1 MSTMFAMGEASI
13 AVVWMVIMA
22 LIYGFVCIIGIT
34 GYVLSSWGMHS
45 IAKRRGISKAWLA
58 WLPFGSEWIL
68 GCISDQY
75 QLAAKG
81 KNKSRRKILL
91 GLSLGMIPATV
102 LYVVTY
108 VLFMVGAM
116 GPVFVPSGTSD
127 MSAEVLMVLVSLFM
141 VASVLLLMVLSVIY
155 IIFMY
160 MALFDLFQS
169 CNPDTGVVFLVLSI
183 VVVFVL
189 SIDLSPIFVFIDRK
203 KDLGMPVVE
212 DGFEPAALQEPTE

>member
-1 MSTMFAMGEASI
+1 MNSMFALGEASI
-13 AVVWMVIMA
+13 AVGWMVIMA
-22 LIYGFVCIIGIT
+22 LICGFVCIIGIT

-127 MSAEVLMVLVSLFM
+127 MSAEVLLVLVSLFM

-183 VVVFVL
+183 VAVFVL

-212 DGFEPAALQEPTE
+212 DGFELPEAAE

>member
-1 MSTMFAMGEASI
+1 MNSMFAMGEESI
-13 AVVWMVIMA
+13 AVVWMVIMV
-22 LIYGFVCIIGIT
+22 LFYGFVCMVGIA
-34 GYVLSSWGMHS
+34 GYVLSSWGMYS
-45 IAKRRGISKAWLA
+45 ISKRRGISKPWLA
-58 WLPFGSEWIL
+58 WLPIGCDWIL

-91 GLSLGMIPATV
+91 GLNLAMIPAIV
-102 LYVVTY
+102 LYLVAY
-108 VLFMVGAM
+108 VMFMVGAM
-116 GPVFVPSGTSD
+116 GPAFVPSGASD
-127 MSAEVLMVLVSLFM
+127 MSAEVLLVLVSLFM
-141 VASVLLLMVLSVIY
+141 VASVVLLLVLSVIY

-183 VVVFVL
+183 VLVFVA
-189 SIDLSPIFVFIDRK
+189 SIELSPLFVFLDRK
-203 KDLGMPVVE
+203 KDLGMPVAD

>member
-22 LIYGFVCIIGIT
+22 LIYGFVCMIGIT
-34 GYVLSSWGMHS
+34 GYVLSSWGMYS
-45 IAKRRGISKAWLA
+45 IAKRRGISKPWLA
-58 WLPFGSEWIL
+58 WLPIGCDWIL

-81 KNKSRRKILL
+81 KNRSKRKILL
-91 GLSLGMIPATV
+91 GLNLVMIPATV
-102 LYVVTY
+102 LYLVAY
-108 VLFMVGAM
+108 VMFMVGAM

-127 MSAEVLMVLVSLFM
+127 MSAEVLLVLVSLFM
-141 VASVLLLMVLSVIY
+141 VASVLLLTVLAVIY
-155 IIFMY
+155 IVFMY

-183 VVVFVL
+183 VLMFVA
-189 SIDLSPIFVFIDRK
+189 SIELSPLFVFLDRK